1 MTTLTR
7 KTEIRHLPSAE
18 VFKIAQQLDSSQ
30 NWKKLMRIIPKKLEE
45 DADILVFGGK
55 YNAEHIKIIENNKGS
70 RLAAEVL
77 IDEWGTSGRIR
88 PNLAHLL
95 QLLVKAELFRA
106 AEYVACDLLNEPLPK
121 RPDKGPAAKIDIT
134 LPPDEEIEAIGG
146 ILSNMEY
153 PNSSNLNNDRSQ
165 MDNNRDFYDKWTPN
179 DQQKIR
185 LDESR
190 NGISENLIE
199 FSVSSVS
206 VTQDSNFSLHS
217 DIVGNDGI
225 VLVGGEDGP
234 SNASRNIPSS
244 IDTLSTDIPDT
255 VTSNSENNTEIPN
268 TEIND
273 VLPDVSLLRVHRAD
287 PPEDS
292 SDNLPHFS
300 LLMPRAPPANE
311 TKSENTDVNLS
322 SDSETFQSTSEI
334 ISDSIP
340 NIPNLPM
347 LQGK

>member
-1 MTTLTR
+1 MHSR
-7 KTEIRHLPSAE
+7 DFS
-18 VFKIAQQLDSSQ
+18 
-30 NWKKLMRIIPKKLEE
+30 PK
-45 DADILVFGGK
+45 
-55 YNAEHIKIIENNKGS
+55 
-70 RLAAEVL
+70 
-77 IDEWGTSGRIR
+77 
-88 PNLAHLL
+88 
-95 QLLVKAELFRA
+95 
-106 AEYVACDLLNEPLPK
+106 EPLPK
-121 RPDKGPAAKIDIT
+121 RPEKGPAAKIDIT

-146 ILSNMEY
+146 ILSNMDY

-190 NGISENLIE
+190 DRISENLIQ
-199 FSVSSVS
+199 FSVSSAS
-206 VTQDSNFSLHS
+206 VTQNSNFSLHS

-255 VTSNSENNTEIPN
+255 VTSNSDNNTEIPN

-300 LLMPRAPPANE
+300 LLMPRANE
-311 TKSENTDVNLS
+311 AKPEDTDVNLS

-347 LQGK
+347 LQGKWLVVLAKEEAYLKISRDLKRLEKMLFFTFNEVALTEEKLMAKIFYVNCLFQQKNFKLLCNFCVLIVCKLYPLSCEKMPLFSSQIILKTYSVNGM